1 MDGAGVEPARS
12 RPLDEVVRMVEA
24 ASRRDR
30 LKGALGEQPDVLLR
44 RLKLVTDEGVTRA
57 AAIVFGKEEGP
68 AYPMRRVRLA
78 RFVGTTK
85 DEFRDNRQYEGHA
98 FRLLD
103 LAERFLHET
112 VPIAS
117 RFVPG

>member
-1 MDGAGVEPARS
+1 
-12 RPLDEVVRMVEA
+12 MVEA